1 MVTVMD
7 VSICMCSLRLI
18 AIGNIQDITEIVIT
32 MLHLND
38 ITVAMDGRTID
49 IEEISEEWG
58 VEEEVVV
65 VTVEGADKN

>member
-1 MVTVMD
+1 MD

-38 ITVAMDGRTID
+38 ITVAMGGRKID

-58 VEEEVVV
+58 VEGEVVV
-65 VTVEGADKN
+65 VTVEDADNN